1 MPSRTALLLSVYVPT
16 FLLAFGQGMTVPILP
31 LYVQQGFEDS
41 FSLISLVVA
50 AAGIGTVVA
59 DVPSGMLLER
69 IGRKRAMLIG
79 TGLIVVTSIGIA
91 LATTY
96 WQLILLRL
104 AFGVGSALWNISRMT
119 YLTEVTSLGNRGRAL
134 STFGG
139 INRIG
144 TFAGPGVGGLMAAFF
159 GLHTP
164 FYGAGLMALGALI
177 VAVLYIHDSSTTAT
191 RRAAKMRWA
200 VLGQVARSHWKEL
213 TTAGAAQVFA
223 QMIRQGRQIIVPLY
237 GASLGLD
244 VAAIGSIVS
253 ISAAIDMSLFIPA
266 GMIMDRF
273 GRKFATVPSFA
284 VMGLGM
290 ALIPLAA
297 DYTGL
302 LLATGVIGLGNG
314 LSSGTMF
321 TLGADL
327 APKGA
332 AAEFLGI
339 WRFVGDMGSTGGPV
353 LVGGLADL
361 LGLSAAALGLAFVGW
376 LSAATLATFVRETLS
391 SEPAARPA
399 GH

>member
-1 MPSRTALLLSVYVPT
+1 MLSVYVPT
-16 FLLAFGQGMTVPILP
+16 FLLAFGQGMTVPTLP
-31 LYVQQGFEDS
+31 LYVQSGFEDS

-50 AAGIGTVVA
+50 AAGIGTVIS
-59 DVPSGMLLER
+59 DVPSGILLER

-79 TGLIVVTSIGIA
+79 TGTIVLTSIGIA
-91 LATTY
+91 MATDY
-96 WQLILLRL
+96 WHLIVLRF

-144 TFAGPGVGGLMAAFF
+144 TFAGPGVGGLMAAFY

-164 FYGAGLMALGALI
+164 FYGAALMAFGAM
-177 VAVLYIHDSSTTAT
+177 VVSFLYIQDSSTSAS
-191 RRAAKMRWA
+191 RKGAKMRWA
-200 VLGQVARSHWKEL
+200 VLGQVARSHWREL
-213 TTAGAAQVFA
+213 TTAGAAQIFA

-237 GASLGLD
+237 GSSLGLD
-244 VAAIGSIVS
+244 VAAIGAIVS

-327 APKGA
+327 APKEA

-339 WRFVGDMGSTGGPV
+339 WRFVGDVGSTGGPV
-353 LVGGLADL
+353 LVGGIADL
-361 LGLSAAALGLAFVGW
+361 LGLEWAALALAFVGF
-376 LSAATLATFVRETLS
+376 LSAATLATFVKETLS
-391 SEPAARPA
+391 AEPKTNPA
-399 GH
+399 H